1 MSSSS
6 FVLMYASMAK
16 SPEHAMNIA
25 SRMAATAVESRDVA
39 KLQRWSRR
47 YVQLKSV
54 FGEE

>member
-16 SPEHAMNIA
+16 CPEHAMDIA

-47 YVQLKSV
+47 YVELKNV
-54 FGEE
+54 FEG

>member
-16 SPEHAMNIA
+16 APERAMDIA
-25 SRMAATAVESRDVA
+25 SRMAATAVEDRDVA

-47 YVQLKSV
+47 YVELKTV
-54 FGEE
+54 FED